1 MWRNGSAVDAS
12 VLVRDGIELEGSDA
26 RGHGESVFEGIEVAR
41 GDGIV
46 STRRFPGDCS
56 IRPVPETG
64 LLLFLLKII
73 PTNNGIQE
81 AAHEQ
86 VVQVANGGAVNV
98 VVFIRA
104 LLIH

>member
-1 MWRNGSAVDAS
+1 MQGNGSAVDAS
-12 VLVRDGIELEGSDA
+12 VLVRDGIELEGGDA
-26 RGHGESVFEGIEVAR
+26 RGHGESVLEDVEIAR

-46 STRRFPGDCS
+46 STIRFPGDCS

-64 LLLFLLKII
+64 LFFFLLEII
-73 PTNNGIQE
+73 PTNDGTRG
-81 AAHEQ
+81 ATHEQ
-86 VVQVANGGAVNV
+86 VVQVPNGGAVNV

>member
-12 VLVRDGIELEGSDA
+12 VLMRDGIELEGGDA

-64 LLLFLLKII
+64 LLLFLLEII
-73 PTNNGIQE
+73 PTNDGIQE
-81 AAHEQ
+81 AAHE
-86 VVQVANGGAVNV
+86 
-98 VVFIRA
+98 
-104 LLIH
+104 